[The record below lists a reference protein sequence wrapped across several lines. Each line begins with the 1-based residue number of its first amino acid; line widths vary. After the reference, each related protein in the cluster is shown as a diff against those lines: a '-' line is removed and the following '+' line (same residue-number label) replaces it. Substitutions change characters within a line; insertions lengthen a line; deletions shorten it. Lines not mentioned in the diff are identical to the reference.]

1 MNHSQWTYVLQE
13 IFLYFKLTIYT
24 PSFCSAWLVRYS
36 VLVLISLAPALG
48 LYKGPWYLCNTKH
61 WRSPW
66 GIGAVV
72 TSIWSSVFWHTFWAI
87 MRLGEDFMPLL
98 WWGVQSRKMQYTNIS
113 SMVLSPPGDIAT
125 RKEMTLN
132 DLCYL
137 PVSGN
142 ISLHNPQSFFP
153 PYRGVISSMGLIFCF
168 CFLKMG

>member
-1 MNHSQWTYVLQE
+1 MYCKKYFCTLNWLFILQASVLLDWLDIQSWFWLVLPLPWGYTKVLNTYV
-13 IFLYFKLTIYT
+13 
-24 PSFCSAWLVRYS
+24 
-36 VLVLISLAPALG
+36 SL
-48 LYKGPWYLCNTKH
+48 KH

-98 WWGVQSRKMQYTNIS
+98 WWGVQSHKMQYTNIS
-113 SMVLSPPGDIAT
+113 SMVLSPPGDIAI

-153 PYRGVISSMGLIFCF
+153 PYRVSSLQWV
-168 CFLKMG
+168 